1 MATKGPVRPVTA
13 VNRKAAGQ
21 PGSIERSSWYDP
33 KFGPAGWESAP
44 AEPNIDLQFPYSMAV
59 YDLMA
64 RTDPQIGSVL
74 RAIVLSMRRAKWTL
88 NTGADPEPPPE
99 PPKPPPPDVPGQV
112 PSAALPASPTAP
124 VKPTPPAAK
133 FLAGPPFQAPPV
145 KPKPD
150 PAGQQPDA
158 PADGDRTNPKQ
169 VVSRHVED
177 FVRTEIGLPRP
188 GENLPDVRTST
199 VTFRDHLQELL
210 RCLTFGF
217 SVFEQVYRVEVTD
230 TQETV
235 VHLWKL
241 ASRPQKTIEHF
252 LVDPDGELK
261 AVVQQPLPGAI
272 SNSLTGIVMPVE
284 TVVMYCHER
293 EGADWSGTSILR
305 NCYKNWLIKDVV
317 LRLTAQIVERNGMGI
332 PDVTYDEGGTTSK
345 DEAVELAQKLR
356 AGATAGMAH
365 ASDVKV
371 QILGV
376 TGNLVDAVP
385 FLTYNDQQ
393 IAGSALAMFQTLG
406 HDNGAR
412 ALGDTFLDVFTNS
425 LQAEGDMVAETF
437 TQQVIRPLVAAN
449 FGPDE
454 PYPVLEAGDM
464 TETGVL
470 DAKSLSDLVA
480 AGLIVPD
487 ETLKAFFRTRYDLP
501 VPDPE
506 PEPVPPVIVVAP
518 PVPGAVPGAVKPA
531 DGAAAPPKVPVAAPK
546 PAAVGGFSE
555 PIASYAAWLDARR
568 QLLAA
573 EQVA

>member
-1 MATKGPVRPVTA
+1 VPDEG
-13 VNRKAAGQ
+13 G
-21 PGSIERSSWYDP
+21 D
-33 KFGPAGWESAP
+33 
-44 AEPNIDLQFPYSMAV
+44 
-59 YDLMA
+59 
-64 RTDPQIGSVL
+64 
-74 RAIVLSMRRAKWTL
+74 
-88 NTGADPEPPPE
+88 GA
-99 PPKPPPPDVPGQV
+99 
-112 PSAALPASPTAP
+112 
-124 VKPTPPAAK
+124 
-133 FLAGPPFQAPPV
+133 
-145 KPKPD
+145 
-150 PAGQQPDA
+150 
-158 PADGDRTNPKQ
+158 RTNPKQ
-169 VVSRHVED
+169 LVSRHVED

-199 VTFRDHLQELL
+199 VTFRNHLQELL

-217 SVFEQVYRVEVTD
+217 AVFEQVYQVEVAD
-230 TQETV
+230 GGTV

-252 LVDPDGELK
+252 LVDADGDLR
-261 AVVQQPLPGAI
+261 AVVQRPLPGAL
-272 SNSLTGIVMPVE
+272 SNSATGIVMPVE
-284 TVVMYCHER
+284 TLVVYCHER

-332 PDVTYDEGGTTSK
+332 PDVTYDEGGSTSK
-345 DEAVELAQKLR
+345 AEAVKLAQSLR
-356 AGATAGMAH
+356 AGAAAGMAH
-365 ASDVKV
+365 AADVKV

-425 LQAEGDMVAETF
+425 LQAEGDYVAEQF

-470 DAKSLSDLVA
+470 DAHSLNELVA
-480 AGLIVPD
+480 AGLIEAD
-487 ETLKAFFRTRYDLP
+487 DTLRAFFRTRYDLP
-501 VPDPE
+501 VPDPK
-506 PEPVPPVIVVAP
+506 PEPLPPVVVVPPPPEAVARP
-518 PVPGAVPGAVKPA
+518 SEKLTP
-531 DGAAAPPKVPVAAPK
+531 PPKPEGT
-546 PAAVGGFSE
+546 GGFSA
-555 PIASYAAWLDARR
+555 PIADYATWLDARR
-568 QLLAA
+568 AA
-573 EQVA
+573 AGG